1 MKENRLRTFGIRV
14 LLLALVLF
22 PIKSFGAV
30 YDFTPTDGGLVVNL
44 KPGDKILL
52 STMVNGEEYFVCHY
66 PSYTGGYFNYTNWDV
81 DGDAPQGKG
90 NILKLIPQA
99 PDATEP
105 SSTSIWTIDAPVP
118 FRNSGSGALYPIDGI
133 AYTMWS
139 TNPDGD
145 SYTLLTYPGKAH
157 MYRGNLTR
165 EKDNKNICNAVF
177 VVPTNYSTVTT
188 FDPNKRLTALEGRTD
203 QDAQGRF
210 NGEKGYGFLGLPY
223 REVYWL
229 DIPRG
234 NAPYSYT
241 NASLVGF
248 NKTLKTIQYSNN
260 EAEALPGQA
269 LYAFGNKDKH
279 HNTPR
284 TIFRLYILNDPLTSI
299 CPDSYFFA
307 YDEQD
312 YKQYNTNFAVTP
324 EKYTQKK
331 KIYTIDRLVCMERLG
346 ETNYYM
352 TDYMNVPMSDST
364 YYYVGYKNKYCSTD
378 QGDAFNSQFDSIQ
391 TLKLQHM
398 DIRAPR
404 GAFGRMIVDTT
415 QTSKQNLGVE
425 FRPAGVFLKVDA
437 GGGRYRNLEMH
448 PEPGDTS
455 WICNEMWTITDAY
468 AALTIKATL
477 YSGAEFSDED
487 EGFDIDGW
495 SEYVVGNTVP
505 LAGGGGTVT
514 GGMTGW
520 ARVYTNKSTAN
531 GGLEFVRAEKD
542 KYVRYDNNG
551 HYGATLPNTHAKAEE
566 TRVVLSEPRLINGYN
581 FRGWYTKADTT
592 AGDGTWYKP
601 GDVVDL
607 SAFAGDSLI
616 LYAQAKY
623 TGGISVALSFIHPT
637 DGKRYFLTHPNSDAP
652 RYATARHFTDWT
664 NTYQGMANAE
674 NRDPK
679 YMSTYLIVGNNTVCA
694 ECADGEYV
702 LDPKREMVHGA
713 VDSVMFYEH
722 FMPAEEE
729 YIGLYYVAGE
739 FNKVLANNTWA
750 GLFKSSKGWPDPM
763 SPCIDSTKLFTTH
776 YLDRNGEGKIQKNDF
791 PDECGDTVY
800 YNPATGYFDGSKSL
814 VTNFTISG
822 VGVVDEH
829 YVVLPDTTV
838 EWTDTITFGFHQD
851 EAIENPVWSKL
862 IGKQLMLQMMVG
874 DKITYFHP
882 NDNKIITE
890 YTQMRLSSN
899 YRLDETFEYI
909 RDARVESLGEVV
921 QDEDKPHM
929 NDRLEKNY
937 FGRLVTS
944 GLNTPVVNVRYE
956 GEYIDIID
964 TIRITLRPL
973 GPNKIKEY
981 YGRWKEGAP
990 GLHIRPDGSRYRDII
1005 VRTKTAHHGAVET
1018 KLVLTPENP
1027 VYNFSPLA
1035 NASKQLNFTLAKV
1048 LSRQLHDIDENVLG
1062 EEILES
1068 EEVTSELHLASTLCS
1083 FTSEGASSSY
1093 FTIDKDKTVSDHI
1106 TLVTKDDNTLGNNL
1120 DTLIISTN
1128 ETVEGVNYPVRGRVP
1143 LMQASLE
1150 GAELIWS
1157 VMDGGTRYF
1166 ITAGTG
1172 GLIFRRYTQDGSTL
1186 KQRDTKNALI
1196 KGSLDAANSSNRYI
1210 TPWKYTY
1217 ISQANQQL
1225 TLRTEYDVNLD
1236 FVINGSSEPDVA
1248 STGAATLTYEYTNVY
1263 VNSNANFEEQVILQ
1277 FGADKWLK
1285 FTGGETP
1292 SLTLTTNKKEASV
1305 FSWGYLL
1312 QEYNLLNNGPY
1323 PDHSEAEFGYN
1334 SLDPVQIKTRYK
1346 AYKEYSML
1354 LDNKVVYC
1362 CREDEND
1369 IADLIDPAP
1378 GKEWKTNCSITQIHD
1393 RRFDEGASGLSITT
1407 NRSTLITTITPSGD
1421 SPAGTTNVVDTLDVV
1436 ISLQPGAPEYR
1447 FKDKW
1452 SSFTSVDDA
1461 HLKIPLIRKAYHQ
1474 VPFDSVLCVVEND
1487 EYNYAF
1493 PPTITVDEDEH
1504 KFTLHTLRH
1513 VGENILDVDNHVVS
1527 SIRDSDS
1534 TADLTDAMDLT
1545 SIARAEVR
1553 LIDEYGNTPSWC
1565 EISGRTS
1572 NTITMRCKENGI
1584 RSPRVAY
1591 LYFAYVVNDGSHDR
1605 YVNFRLSVSQASL
1618 FKYDNNQTLHHSEG
1632 ASGDPLDANGMQ
1644 QVHENRRI
1652 LYYYNPAATDYADQ
1666 DVELPVRERS
1676 FYGWWRWFNLT
1687 PGSED
1692 QDIADEYWV
1701 APPRNTGKY
1710 NYPYRIIGDSV
1721 PDGKGGKKLVTQGRY
1736 TVFQY
1741 PSRNYGSKTDPPAK
1755 SPLVVPPTG
1764 KETVTYAV
1772 ELSNYMD
1779 NLPVSMKY
1787 VNQIDTA
1794 RLDTMEDIIEPTL
1807 SLREIFE
1814 LRPWT
1819 EMAAQMENYKSPAT
1833 GPFENEK
1840 YMEDHEIMA
1849 PTGNRLLLNTEQRYN
1864 YDNLRKGGHSE
1875 SLLGYYMRDDNWET
1889 GGWSDARK
1897 DTMIWVA
1904 GWDAEALWY
1913 TYNPK
1918 TKTYER
1924 CSHRVTEGDD
1934 FLDVPAKSSIAEGRE
1949 ADTVYYC
1956 LRARSQKTTGTGDGE
1971 KTVDGDYYFNICR
1984 WKVIYHRPA
1993 KYGPLQEN
2001 KVGGV
2006 DKAIITNDEIE
2017 QNYEVLEY
2025 LDFDYNKPGSDYHVY
2040 PHPLPWADAT
2050 YGYSYPKTPA
2060 LPDNRYHNDFAENFP
2075 NGGEYGIINR
2085 IPYSNFW
2092 HKMEQHGGAEN
2103 GYMIYCDGMASAGQV
2118 AAISLETQL
2127 CEGQQMF
2134 FSGYV
2139 GNPSSQKDKANPNFL
2154 FSVQGWDDKADKWVD
2169 VTSYMTG
2176 DIQPSNKWSQIYFP
2190 ISTKGSYE
2198 KFRVRIYNM
2207 ASNFDGNDFIIDDMR
2222 IFASKPPLIAY
2233 QANTTCVEEGESD
2246 SLTHVV
2252 LRVDYQGFNNDKY
2265 NGKDVYYTVHKV
2277 KGTDTTFVPMVDGY
2291 INETRVPH
2299 KTESP
2304 KRDTIYGQI
2313 KMPPFHYEPQHDDS
2327 IFSNLSDLIYRFEH
2341 TDGATKFRMGY
2352 IYENVDDSIRPVLYV
2367 IHKAVMTA
2375 EANKSYKVRMS
2386 LSYRDLHNSIC
2397 AMTSDL
2403 KVSNRMTLVLNG
2415 EEEPENVVVGMCANT
2430 TYDISLRVKG
2440 SLLRDSLAPV
2450 DINGS
2455 CMDDWL
2461 LYADTTDAKSLERY
2475 GYKYKDIKKVLT
2487 EILRCDPDGTTNANQ
2502 FARNLSE
2509 VSRNEMV
2516 RIQGEQHVTLSD
2528 GVVAYTLLSD
2538 LVNNGYLTLYQS
2550 KMTATIASG
2559 DSVQYIIFPIV
2570 GTGSDAMLDMAVEVC
2585 PTPVFVKLKPTLGG
2599 DVPMK
2604 LGGFTRSEAEEKE
2617 PAVILAD
2624 QITANSEI
2632 AIPVDAMDVQT
2643 ALDTVVLL
2651 STNDPEY
2658 REGIHFIRL
2667 LPDIKWE
2674 REMLRENYYETG
2686 DTIKLSPAPNSNYRM
2701 RPGYNYTFTIQ
2712 MMTWGGFPTLSP
2724 SGCAVGSVPFTL
2736 SVVPDY
2742 VRWDPKSENGEWN
2755 NPDNWVGINQHNQP
2769 IHEDAHFV
2777 PLATTSVVIP
2787 PMTDGL
2793 PYPEL
2798 TAPKVVG
2805 VVKKTGYQYNTCDSI
2820 RFMPGTA
2827 MANQQLLNYN
2837 GAVVDMTTPNETW
2850 ALRSA
2855 PVTGMLSGDVF
2866 ISNADQTG
2874 HTTPWEVGPFDARG
2888 RNATTG
2894 NASFWLSQYNR
2905 SAVHKGNNFN
2915 EDDTNYTAEADWTRV
2930 TNGMDLSLPAAYG
2943 WAIYTRTASGQD
2955 AIVRLPKNDDVYYY
2969 YTRSGEKVEDMYEHN
2984 LRSTRD
2990 TEADGSGKAGKL
3002 AYQTT
3007 AGSQSYTLSNA
3018 VDANMFV
3025 FGNPTMGYIDI
3036 WGFLADNSLK
3046 PEFDYINSSGEY
3058 ITIGRDAAMLTS
3070 NTITNPERYLPPM
3083 HAIVVKMTDETTGQ
3097 RLEVH
3102 LDTTRVVTKVS
3113 QVKPLSA
3120 PRRANAKGV
3129 KKGIMTVTAV
3139 NPASS
3144 RCTSRLLI
3152 GQGYH
3157 AAVIDGEDAML
3168 TTVNIDNYSN
3178 TSAPATPFNIYA
3190 SEGGYGLSIDLRDEV
3205 MNVPISF
3212 YMSELPFEPVT
3223 HLWFTGVNNIDGT
3236 LVLYDALM
3244 ESEREIV
3251 DGIRIDIET
3260 PPVSHQARYYI
3271 RRKGFTPGE
3280 GPTNPITTG
3289 SDLIGGDEVNAIKIV
3304 KDGHVLILRDGH
3316 VYTMLGQQ
3324 IQ

>member
-1 MKENRLRTFGIRV
+1 MIMKENCLRTFGIRV
-14 LLLALVLF
+14 LLFALVLF

-44 KPGDKILL
+44 KPGDRILL
-52 STMVNGEEYFVCHY
+52 STWVDVNGDGDEDDGEEFFVCHY
-66 PSYTGGYFNYTNWDV
+66 PSYTTGSYFGYTNWD
-81 DGDAPQGKG
+81 GGKG
-90 NILKLIPQA
+90 NFLKLIPQ
-99 PDATEP
+99 DAGVTEP
-105 SSTSIWTIDAPVP
+105 AIPSIWTIDEPVP
-118 FRNSGSGALYPIDGI
+118 FLYQGKTDSLDGI

-139 TNPDGD
+139 SNPDGESHTLVTSSGN
-145 SYTLLTYPGKAH
+145 SYKYQGDLTTKKFPA
-157 MYRGNLTR
+157 
-165 EKDNKNICNAVF
+165 NICNAVF
-177 VVPTNYSTVTT
+177 VVPTNHSTVIS
-188 FDPNKRLTALEGRTD
+188 FDPNKRLNALEGRD

-234 NAPYSYT
+234 NAPVSYV
-241 NASLVGF
+241 NASVVGF
-248 NKTLKTIQYSNN
+248 NKTKSTIKYSNN
-260 EAEALPGQA
+260 ESEAKPGQA

-284 TIFRLYILNDPLTSI
+284 TIFRLYVLDETTTSS
-299 CPDSYFFA
+299 CPNSYFFA
-307 YDEQD
+307 FDEQD
-312 YKQYNTNFAVTP
+312 FVQYNKDFSKSP
-324 EKYTQKK
+324 SYTTKK
-331 KIYTIDRLVCMERLG
+331 KIYTIDRLFCMEREG
-346 ETNYYM
+346 ESSVYK
-352 TDYMNVPMSDST
+352 TDLMRVPESDSA
-364 YYYVGYKNKYCSTD
+364 YFYVGYKNKYRNSTD
-378 QGDAFNSQFDSIQ
+378 DLKLGSGSAISQF
-391 TLKLQHM
+391 TN
-398 DIRAPR
+398 IRQLRVKALAGESTPFIAPA
-404 GAFGRMIVDTT
+404 GACGRMVADTT
-415 QTSKQNLGVE
+415 SNRNNLNVTFE
-425 FRPAGVFLKVDA
+425 PAGYFLRTSS
-437 GGGRYRNLEMH
+437 GRNIAMVPNADSTEWTC
-448 PEPGDTS
+448 E
-455 WICNEMWTITDAY
+455 EMWTITKEF
-468 AALTIKATL
+468 AALSIKATL
-477 YSGAEFSDED
+477 FTGPDFRPDDPGA
-487 EGFDIDGW
+487 DIKGW
-495 SEYVVGNTVP
+495 SVMVP
-505 LAGGGGTVT
+505 GTEVPVDGGGSVIDVS
-514 GGMTGW
+514 GW
-520 ARVYTNKSTAN
+520 ARIYTNSSEPN
-531 GGLEFVRAEKD
+531 GGMVFIPADAD
-542 KYVRYDNNG
+542 KYVHYNYNG
-551 HYGATLPNTHAKAEE
+551 HFGVELPDLHPKAGE
-566 TRVVLSEPRLINGYN
+566 TTVVLEAPKLLEGYE
-581 FRGWYTKADTT
+581 FLYWTT
-592 AGDGTWYKP
+592 NPDGT
-601 GDVVDL
+601 GDRYNAEQTVDL
-607 SAFAGDSLI
+607 SEIAGGVLT
-616 LYAQAKY
+616 LYAQAEY
-623 TGGISVALSFIHPT
+623 TGGISVAVSFVHPE
-637 DGKRYFLTHPNSDAP
+637 DGKRYFITHPGTAP
-652 RYATARHFTDWT
+652 RFATARHFDEWTDTW
-664 NTYQGMANAE
+664 QGMANVE
-674 NRDPK
+674 NRDPH
-679 YMSTYLIVGNNTVCA
+679 YLSTYLLIGNNTVCT

-702 LDPKREMVHGA
+702 FDPRRETVHGHE
-713 VDSVMFYEH
+713 DSITFYEH
-722 FMPAEEE
+722 FQPDQEE
-729 YIGLYYVAGE
+729 YIGLYYTDP
-739 FNKVLANNTWA
+739 NTILANTTWA
-750 GLFKSSKGWPDPM
+750 GLFQSSKGWPTPEH
-763 SPCIDSTKLFTTH
+763 PCIDNTKLFSTN
-776 YLDRNGEGKIQKNDF
+776 YLYRDGKGEIQKGERSNSDAPNIFYNTATGTFDGRAGEGMDF
-791 PDECGDTVY
+791 M
-800 YNPATGYFDGSKSL
+800 
-814 VTNFTISG
+814 ISG
-822 VGVVDEH
+822 VGVVDAH
-829 YVVLPDTTV
+829 YVILPDTTTA
-838 EWTDTITFGFHQD
+838 WPADITFGYHTD
-851 EAIENPVWSKL
+851 DRTAEEVWSKL
-862 IGKQLMLQMMVG
+862 IGKHLLAQMTVG
-874 DKITYFHP
+874 DRIVYFHP
-882 NDNKIITE
+882 ENIKTMTTATDL
-890 YTQMRLSSN
+890 RLSLD
-899 YRLDETFEYI
+899 YRLTQTFTYI
-909 RDARVESLGEVV
+909 RDARVEELQSVAA
-921 QDEDKPHM
+921 DDKPQM
-929 NDRLEKNY
+929 REAGDEFARVIE
-937 FGRLVTS
+937 S
-944 GLNTPVVNVRYE
+944 GVNSPKDVIYN
-956 GEYIDIID
+956 GNYIDICD
-964 TIRITLRPL
+964 TIRVRLRPM
-973 GPNKIKEY
+973 GTSRIKEY
-981 YGRWKEGAP
+981 YGWWKEGAP
-990 GLHIRPDGSRYRDII
+990 GLHVAADGTRYRDII
-1005 VRTKTAHHGAVET
+1005 VRTKTYHYGPAET
-1018 KLVLTPENP
+1018 KLVLTPELEA
-1027 VYNFSPLA
+1027 YQFSPLA
-1035 NASKQLNFTLAKV
+1035 KAGRQLNFTLTKV
-1048 LSRQLHDIDENVLG
+1048 TSRQLLDCEGNVVD
-1062 EEILES
+1062 EEIFAS
-1068 EEVTSELHLASTLCS
+1068 EDVTSELHLASTLCS
-1083 FTSEGASSSY
+1083 FTSSNGTSSSY
-1093 FTIDKDKTVSDHI
+1093 FTISEAISDHI
-1106 TLVTKDDNTLGNNL
+1106 TLVTKEDNTQGNNL
-1120 DTLIISTN
+1120 DTLIIATS
-1128 ETVEGVNYPVRGRVP
+1128 ETIEGVSYPVRGRVP
-1143 LMQASLE
+1143 LMQAQLE
-1150 GAELIWS
+1150 GAELVWS
-1157 VMDGGTRYF
+1157 VMDSVTVTRYF

-1186 KQRDTKNALI
+1186 KQRDTKKALI
-1196 KGSLDAANSSNRYI
+1196 KGSKDAANSSDQYI

-1217 ISQANQQL
+1217 IDPATQQL
-1225 TLRTEYDVNLD
+1225 TLKTEYGVDMY
-1236 FVINGSSEPDVA
+1236 FVVEGETPGETPGVA
-1248 STGAATLTYEYTNVY
+1248 SAGPATLTYEYTNVY
-1263 VNSNANFEEQVILQ
+1263 VNSNANFEEQVKLR

-1292 SLTLTTNKKEASV
+1292 SLTLTTNKNEASV

-1312 QEYNLLNNGPY
+1312 QEYSLLNNGTY

-1369 IADLIDPAP
+1369 IADLIDED
-1378 GKEWKTNCSITQIHD
+1378 KEWKTNPIITQIHD
-1393 RRFDEGASGLSITT
+1393 RRFAEGASGLSITT
-1407 NRSTLITTITPSGD
+1407 NRSNLTTTITPEGD

-1474 VPFDSVLCVVEND
+1474 VPFDSVLCMVEND
-1487 EYNYAF
+1487 EYNFAF
-1493 PPTITVDEDEH
+1493 SSTGKGTEH
-1504 KFTLHTLRH
+1504 EFTLHTLRH
-1513 VGENILDVDNHVVS
+1513 IGENILDVDNHVVS
-1527 SIRDSDS
+1527 SIRGSE
-1534 TADLTDAMDLT
+1534 TDLTEAMDLT

-1565 EISGRTS
+1565 EISDRTS

-1591 LYFAYVVNDGSHDR
+1591 LYFAYVVNDGSGDR

-1618 FKYDNNQTLHHSEG
+1618 FKYGHNQTLHHSEG
-1632 ASGDPLDANGMQ
+1632 ASGDPKDDKGMQ

-1652 LYYYNPAATDYADQ
+1652 LYYYNPAATAYADQ

-1736 TVFQY
+1736 TVFQF

-1755 SPLVVPPTG
+1755 SPLVVPPTD
-1764 KETVTYAV
+1764 KKTVTYAV
-1772 ELSNYMD
+1772 ELSNYTD
-1779 NLPVSMKY
+1779 NLPLSMKY

-1819 EMAAQMENYKSPAT
+1819 EMAAQMENYKSAVAAT
-1833 GPFENEK
+1833 YENEK

-1875 SLLGYYMRDDNWET
+1875 SLMGYYMRDDNWET
-1889 GGWSDARK
+1889 GGWSDDRK

-1918 TKTYER
+1918 TKTYTR
-1924 CSHRVTEGDD
+1924 CAHRVTEGDD

-1956 LRARSQKTTGTGDGE
+1956 LRARSKKTTTLGTLENPDPD
-1971 KTVDGDYYFNICR
+1971 KPDSGDYYFNICR

-1993 KYGPLQEN
+1993 KYGPMQEN

-2025 LDFDYNKPGSDYHVY
+2025 LDFDYNKPGSDYQVY

-2190 ISTKGSYE
+2190 INTKGSYE

-2252 LRVDYQGFNNDKY
+2252 LRVDYQGFNNDEY

-2291 INETRVPH
+2291 INERIVPH

-2313 KMPPFHYEPQHDDS
+2313 KMPPFNYEPQHDDS
-2327 IFSNLSDLIYRFEH
+2327 IFSNLADLIYRFEH

-2440 SLLRDSLAPV
+2440 SLLRDSLAPA

-2487 EILRCDPDGTTNANQ
+2487 EILRCDPEGTTNANQ

-2516 RIQGEQHVTLSD
+2516 RIQGVQGVTLSD

-2538 LVNNGYLTLYQS
+2538 LVNRGFLTLYQS

-2559 DSVQYIIFPIV
+2559 DSVQYMIFPIV

-2599 DVPMK
+2599 AVPMK
-2604 LGGFTRSEAEEKE
+2604 IGGFARTEAEEKE

-2632 AIPVDAMDVQT
+2632 AIPVDTMDLETV
-2643 ALDTVVLL
+2643 LDTVVLL

-2658 REGIHFIRL
+2658 RKGIHFIRL

-2674 REMLRENYYETG
+2674 LVGMDRNNYYKAG

-2712 MMTWGGFPTLSP
+2712 MMTRGGSPTLSP

-2755 NPDNWVGINQHNQP
+2755 NPDNWVGINQQNQP

-2798 TAPKVVG
+2798 TDPEDVG

-2837 GAVVDMTTPNETW
+2837 GAVVDMKTPHETW

-2866 ISNADQTG
+2866 ISNADQTW

-2915 EDDTNYTAEADWTRV
+2915 EDDTNYTAAADWTRV
-2930 TNGMDLSLPAAYG
+2930 TNGMNLSLPAAYG
-2943 WAIYTRTASGQD
+2943 WAIYTRTASEQD

-2984 LRSTRD
+2984 LRSKRD
-2990 TEADGSGKAGKL
+2990 TEAGGSGKAGKL
-3002 AYQTT
+3002 AYKPTT
-3007 AGSQSYTLSNA
+3007 GTQSYTLSNA

-3036 WGFLADNSLK
+3036 WGFIADNSLK
-3046 PEFDYINSSGEY
+3046 EEIDYINSSGGY
-3058 ITIGRDAAMLTS
+3058 VIVSKSTALDS
-3070 NTITNPERYLPPM
+3070 KDTITNPQRYLPPM
-3083 HAIVVKMTDETTGQ
+3083 HAMVVKMTGETTGTS
-3097 RLEVH
+3097 LEVH

-3113 QVKPLSA
+3113 QVRPLSA

-3129 KKGIMTVTAV
+3129 KRGIMTVTAV